1 MFISTP
7 VERKHWKKEYLVIYF
22 LKARMASDTYDVKV
36 YIYDLSRGLA
46 RTMSQAFLGKQLE
59 GIWHTGIV
67 VYGKEYFFGGM
78 GGIEWCSPGGT
89 VLGQPTTIH
98 NLGQTQI
105 PYEMFMDYLHDL
117 SQTTFRG
124 ECYHLLDHNCNTF
137 SSEVA
142 QFLTGNDIPAVI
154 TGLPAEVMSTPFG
167 QMIRPFIDAMSVQPT
182 GGHAVFSDTPSS
194 QSNTKAPPTTSQP
207 SSTAP
212 PPSSQP
218 SQSQNPNSSQTT
230 RKEAQHDK
238 EKSKP
243 FVYATE
249 IGSPSYWCSSELGL
263 SSAVQGHFKEIYEFL
278 SQADD
283 SWSLGRDHMTMLCR
297 LVLGHDK
304 GCEIYALQLLCR
316 LVLKEDIVQ
325 LISHDQKSKFPDILD
340 HFENFTEQIKISL
353 IRMLTNCCSLVSG
366 HSLLHDK
373 YRQRTNNIC
382 VSGLLSDN
390 EEMTKP
396 AIALSYNLSCRKL
409 SEDSELEI
417 GSALLNCM
425 EKDLDE
431 QTAFH
436 LLTAVLHMMES
447 NEQVKGLAG
456 VLGVSVASYRTK
468 SDRITKLCDNISV
481 LL

>member
-1 MFISTP
+1 
-7 VERKHWKKEYLVIYF
+7 
-22 LKARMASDTYDVKV
+22 
-36 YIYDLSRGLA
+36 
-46 RTMSQAFLGKQLE
+46 
-59 GIWHTGIV
+59 
-67 VYGKEYFFGGM
+67 
-78 GGIEWCSPGGT
+78 
-89 VLGQPTTIH
+89 
-98 NLGQTQI
+98 
-105 PYEMFMDYLHDL
+105 MFMDYLHDL

-124 ECYHLLDHNCNTF
+124 ECYHVLDHCCNTF

-142 QFLTGNDIPAVI
+142 QFLTGNDIPAMI
-154 TGLPAEVMSTPFG
+154 LGFTAEVMSTPFG
-167 QMIRPFIDAMSVQPT
+167 QMMRPFIDALTVQLT

-194 QSNTKAPPTTSQP
+194 QSNTNAPPTTSQP
-207 SSTAP
+207 SRTAP

-230 RKEAQHDK
+230 EKEAQHDK

-249 IGSPSYWCSSELGL
+249 IRRFELGL
-263 SSAVQGHFKEIYEFL
+263 SSALQRHIKDFLEFL
-278 SQADD
+278 SQADN
-283 SWSLGRDHMTMLCR
+283 SWSLGRDQMMMLCG
-297 LVLGHDK
+297 LVLDHDK
-304 GCEIYALQLLCR
+304 GVEIYALQLLCR
-316 LVLKEDIVQ
+316 LILKKENVQ
-325 LISHDQKSKFPDILD
+325 VISHDPKSNFPVILD
-340 HFENFTEQIKISL
+340 HFENFTEQLKISV
-353 IRMLTNCCSLVSG
+353 IRMLTNCCSLASG
-366 HSLLHDK
+366 HRLLQDK
-373 YRQRTNNIC
+373 YRRRTNNIC

-390 EEMTKP
+390 EEMTQS

-409 SEDSELEI
+409 SEDSEIEL

-447 NEQVKGLAG
+447 NRQVKGLAG

-468 SDRITKLCDNISV
+468 SDRITKLCDSISV